1 MNLSKNAKTVVISN
15 AVAAGTSDLATLN
28 SVDMQ
33 NYESVMF
40 VIQFGAIV
48 AGAATSVKTQQ
59 SADDSSFA
67 DLEGTSQT
75 VLDTDDNKA
84 FVIDIVKPLD
94 RYVRPVV
101 LRATQ
106 NSTIESITAVLYGAR
121 KMPITNDA
129 TIGGSETHVS
139 PDEGTA

>member
-1 MNLSKNAKTVVISN
+1 MNLSKNAKAVVISN
-15 AVAAGTSDLATLN
+15 AVAAGITDLTSLS

-40 VIQFGAIV
+40 IIQFGVIT
-48 AGAATSVKTQQ
+48 AGAATSVKCQQ

-75 VLDTDDNKA
+75 VGDTDDSKA
-84 FVIDIVKPLD
+84 FIVDIVKPLD

-101 LRATQ
+101 SRATQ
-106 NSTIESITAVLYGAR
+106 TSAIESITAILYGPR
-121 KMPITNDA
+121 EMPITIDA

>member
-1 MNLSKNAKTVVISN
+1 MNLSKNSKAVVISN
-15 AVAAGTSDLATLN
+15 AVAAGTSDLTSLG

-40 VIQFGAIV
+40 IIQFGAIV
-48 AGAATSVKTQQ
+48 SGAATSVKAQQ

-75 VLDTDDNKA
+75 VLDTEDSTAFIIDINKA
-84 FVIDIVKPLD
+84 LD
-94 RYVRPVV
+94 RYVRPVI

-106 NSTIESITAVLYGAR
+106 NSTVESVTAILYGPR
-121 KMPITNDA
+121 KMPITLDVS
-129 TIGGSETHVS
+129 ISGSELHVS

>member
-1 MNLSKNAKTVVISN
+1 MNLSKNSKAVVISN
-15 AVAAGTSDLATLN
+15 AVAAGTSDLTSLA

-40 VIQFGAIV
+40 IIQFGSIV
-48 AGAATSVKTQQ
+48 SGAATSVKAQQ
-59 SADDSSFA
+59 SADDTTFN

-75 VLDTDDNKA
+75 VLDTEDSTAFIIDINKA
-84 FVIDIVKPLD
+84 LD
-94 RYVRPVV
+94 RYVRPVI

-106 NSTIESITAVLYGAR
+106 NSTVESVTAILYGPR
-121 KMPITNDA
+121 KMPITLDA
-129 TIGGSETHVS
+129 SISGSELHVS